1 MAVLRSCHD
10 EPWCGFHAF
19 TATCPARPPIAGSAQ
34 QGRAPSSTSTT
45 TDPLAVSCPAE
56 QRPVGIALW
65 LQVRAWALS
74 TNGSPTPV
82 TPTRL
87 AESRGDSSTWESG
100 TRRPDR
106 RLSWTPETTRD
117 AATSADR
124 DPLLPA
130 IGRGSA
136 GVHGGS
142 SAQLRRHTERRRTAT
157 HRREPGAMVVTI
169 RRLDQHGCGP
179 PLPDRPSLSV
189 RMSSRGM
196 PPPLEDPQ
204 AGDSGVGLTGSSTA
218 ERHARRRSS
227 GHAVPGGRQPSARAS
242 CSPPSVSA
250 ATPPPGWARRRRAA
264 AGPRP
269 ADAGRRRGRGRV
281 RRRAGPTPPGE
292 GRR

>member
-106 RLSWTPETTRD
+106 PLSRTPETTRD
-117 AATSADR
+117 Q
-124 DPLLPA
+124 
-130 IGRGSA
+130 RGS
-136 GVHGGS
+136 
-142 SAQLRRHTERRRTAT
+142 
-157 HRREPGAMVVTI
+157 
-169 RRLDQHGCGP
+169 
-179 PLPDRPSLSV
+179 RPSTSSHRPRV
-189 RMSSRGM
+189 RGRSRRFICAGQSAYGTTANRNA
-196 PPPLEDPQ
+196 PPRVGCNGGQNGGHNSPSRPARMRPSPAGQ
-204 AGDSGVGLTGSSTA
+204 AVA
-218 ERHARRRSS
+218 EREDVFE
-227 GHAVPGGRQPSARAS
+227 GHASTS
-242 CSPPSVSA
+242 
-250 ATPPPGWARRRRAA
+250 
-264 AGPRP
+264 
-269 ADAGRRRGRGRV
+269 
-281 RRRAGPTPPGE
+281 
-292 GRR
+292 